1 MMDALTREEIFL
13 EGIANG
19 EEPNLEPQTRR
30 EALLKRIAAA
40 VGVTS
45 WNDLKDKPFSEETEV
60 ITLVEEQ
67 TVPVSSGGAYAF
79 SEING
84 VIGNLFLGDKCIV
97 TCNGVTYETVAEEV
111 SDDWGGNVLR
121 LSGFGHSI
129 EYADGV
135 TYISGNWGSGWG
147 CVTRESFTLKV
158 EKVATTIH
166 TLDKKFLPKS
176 AAVADAAGETPTA
189 EEFNALLAALR
200 DAGYLEA

>member
-40 VGVTS
+40 GGVTS
-45 WNDLKDKPFSEETEV
+45 WNNLKDKPFYEETETK
-60 ITLVEEQ
+60 TLVEEQ
-67 TVPVSSGGAYAF
+67 TVPPDGSGAYSF
-79 SEING
+79 TTING
-84 VIGNLFLGDKCIV
+84 IIGDLFLGDECIV
-97 TCNGVTYETVAEEV
+97 TYNGVAYDVVVEEGT
-111 SDDWGGNVLR
+111 DDWDSTVLVLR
-121 LSGFGHSI
+121 GFGKYI
-129 EYADGV
+129 WYADGD
-135 TYISGNWGSGWG
+135 TYQSSNFGSGWA
-147 CVTRESFTLKV
+147 CRTAETFTLKV